1 MSSIDRFN
9 TMLVGI
15 MPRLRSYAMWLT
27 RNRAAADDLLQET
40 AYRALRARK
49 QFSMGTNFT
58 AWTFRILRNEFYSS
72 LRRAKRTPVPIDDLP
87 DSIFMMDSEQEELVF
102 TRQVIRTMDK
112 LRPDQ
117 RQVLELICGAGLS
130 YDEAAETIDCS
141 IGTVKS
147 RLWRARQKME
157 TLIAGGR
164 PATRP
169 GIAKPGVRN
178 QRRQYAQLQQ
188 SWSRKD
194 QSKPLRGH
202 GGAV

>member
-1 MSSIDRFN
+1 MSSIDNFN

-15 MPRLRSYAMWLT
+15 IPRLRSYAMWLT

-40 AYRALRARK
+40 AYRALRARE
-49 QFSMGTNFT
+49 QFTMGTNFT
-58 AWTFRILRNEFYSS
+58 AWMFRILRNEFYSS

-87 DSIFMMDSEQEELVF
+87 ESIFMMDSDQEELVF

-112 LRPDQ
+112 LRPGQ

-147 RLWRARQKME
+147 RLWRARQQME
-157 TLIAGGR
+157 ALLEGGK

-169 GIAKPGVRN
+169 GIAKPGV
-178 QRRQYAQLQQ
+178 A
-188 SWSRKD
+188 
-194 QSKPLRGH
+194 KPAS
-202 GGAV
+202 AVRTAPAVMAA